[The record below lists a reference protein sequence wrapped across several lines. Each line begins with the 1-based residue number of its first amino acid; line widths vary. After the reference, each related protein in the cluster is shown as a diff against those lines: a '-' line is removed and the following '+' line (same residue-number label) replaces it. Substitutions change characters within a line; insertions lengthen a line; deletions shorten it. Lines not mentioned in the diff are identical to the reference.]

1 MASWTTLDEA
11 RAFVRA
17 GWGKGVECPC
27 CGRFVKLYKRVMS
40 SSMAYALILIDRHFR
55 QSSEWL
61 HVQSYIVDLPD
72 LNPKARAAVR
82 GDFAKLSY
90 WGLLCEH
97 PKVEL
102 GGRRKNASPPSSER
116 PKRPVKPPPRSG
128 LWRITHKGRQ
138 FVDGVIRVPSHALVY
153 KRVAR
158 GFSEETVSIRE
169 ALGERFDYDE
179 LMKAVVVPDGLS
191 MGQPLLPFWGDD

>member
-11 RAFVRA
+11 KAALRA
-17 GWGKGVECPC
+17 GWGEGVVCPC
-27 CGRFVKLYKRVMS
+27 CGQFVKLYKRVLS

-55 QSSEWL
+55 RSSEWL

-72 LNPKARAAVR
+72 LDPKVRAAVR

-90 WGLLCEH
+90 WGLLCER
-97 PKVEL
+97 P
-102 GGRRKNASPPSSER
+102 GGKSESGSPR
-116 PKRPVKPPPRSG
+116 AG
-128 LWRITHKGRQ
+128 HWRITHKGRQ
-138 FVDGVIRVPSHALVY
+138 FVDGVIRVPKHALVY
-153 KRVAR
+153 NRAAR
-158 GFSEETVSIRE
+158 GFSEESVNIRQ